1 MQETQ
6 VKVRFCETD
15 ALGHVNNTSY
25 FVYLEEARIEF
36 FESLGYSMDTRKWS
50 FILASTKCDFLNQ
63 GYFNQKLAVTT
74 YVSKIG
80 NKSFTLEHEILCA
93 QTKEPIAKG
102 NAVIVYFDFEAQKSS
117 SLPDHLREGLKGY
130 LYDDNNLKI

>member
-25 FVYLEEARIEF
+25 FIYLEAARIEF
-36 FESLGYSMDTRKWS
+36 FESLGYSMDARKWS
-50 FILASTKCDFLNQ
+50 FILASTKCDFMNQ
-63 GYFNQKLAVTT
+63 GFFNQKLSITT

-80 NKSFTLEHEILCA
+80 TKSFQLDHEILCA

-102 NAVIVYFDFEAQKSS
+102 NAVIVYYDFEAQQSCP
-117 SLPDHLREGLKGY
+117 LPDHLRERLGEY
-130 LYDDNNLKI
+130 LYNKSNLNI